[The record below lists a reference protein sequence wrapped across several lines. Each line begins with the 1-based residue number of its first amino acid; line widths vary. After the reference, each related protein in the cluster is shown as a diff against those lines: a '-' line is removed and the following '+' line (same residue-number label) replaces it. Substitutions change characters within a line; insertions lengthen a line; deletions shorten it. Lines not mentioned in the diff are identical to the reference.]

1 MPHQAQNS
9 RRTLFHSKAYPA
21 DWAQPA
27 LGDWA
32 DSPASRHLALKK
44 QAIDFLRE
52 LLTFAGSGE
61 VYIQTDYVWSG
72 EWGDHDVDIV
82 IVDETGLPI
91 IVIEVG
97 RCDPET
103 LQEMAQYGFL
113 EIYHWSDDQQKPWR
127 VVRPWDPQW
136 DLERL
141 QFEPVG

>member
-1 MPHQAQNS
+1 MPHQTQNS
-9 RRTLFHSKAYPA
+9 RRTLFHSKEYPA
-21 DWAQPA
+21 EWAQPVSE
-27 LGDWA
+27 DRA

-44 QAIDFLRE
+44 QAVDFLRE

-61 VYIQTDYVWSG
+61 VYIETDYVRSG
-72 EWGDHDVDIV
+72 ERGDHYVDIV

-91 IVIEVG
+91 IVVEVG
-97 RCDPET
+97 RCDQET

-113 EIYHWSDDQQKPWR
+113 EIYHWPDDQQKPRR

-136 DLERL
+136 DPKQL